1 MVSVVHY
8 IPFWIAI
15 PPELTVKKTPF
26 LNPLFSYNEKY
37 GILLHFFRKK
47 TSNIVS
53 ELNDKKVLNSCWCE
67 NVTYSDI
74 YTTLLYSF
82 FVTAMLAMQV
92 DSAIPGLLVD
102 RLCANIRKRC
112 WTSTFCTWWKIILE
126 CMLLKK
132 VICPID
138 KSIFFQGDYLTFKG
152 RICLNLSV

>member
-1 MVSVVHY
+1 MKFLH
-8 IPFWIAI
+8 
-15 PPELTVKKTPF
+15 TV
-26 LNPLFSYNEKY
+26 
-37 GILLHFFRKK
+37 
-47 TSNIVS
+47 
-53 ELNDKKVLNSCWCE
+53 
-67 NVTYSDI
+67 I

-112 WTSTFCTWWKIILE
+112 WTSTFCTWWMIILE

-138 KSIFFQGDYLTFKG
+138 KSIFFQGDYLTIKG
-152 RICLNLSV
+152 RRWLNLSLRQFKVDILYSNCSHITFELNWVFILNFGSFFLLLRLQNIFSF

>member
-1 MVSVVHY
+1 MHTHRCVLIEISMEIGMLNFWWKKLPLVVGVK
-8 IPFWIAI
+8 I
-15 PPELTVKKTPF
+15 LNTV
-26 LNPLFSYNEKY
+26 
-37 GILLHFFRKK
+37 
-47 TSNIVS
+47 
-53 ELNDKKVLNSCWCE
+53 
-67 NVTYSDI
+67 I

-112 WTSTFCTWWKIILE
+112 WTSTFCTWWMIILE

-138 KSIFFQGDYLTFKG
+138 KSIFFQGDYLTIKG
-152 RICLNLSV
+152 RRWLNLSLRLFR